1 MSDVPPKKDAI
12 AILMANATRVC
23 PPDDPW
29 YTAVLYEAHLEHV
42 DESEPLWRVPYFGQ
56 VVRVGTAEEDFE
68 ARKRAHETDTVRD
81 PKDLGFHAVIG
92 MFGADKIEWRV
103 LSSQPGR
110 RSEVQAWA
118 NAEEIR
124 LIAEHGG
131 VLRDMD
137 AKLTQTLNLTKGGKW
152 GDRRGGGMSPAA
164 RAHQVQGRHGGVRGG
179 ARVGAGAGQA
189 RRRRRVPAWA
199 AQLHSFRTGS
209 DAQRACPTKP
219 TSTAWAEA
227 CPVAWT
233 PRATRQVPRQEGRA
247 PRSKAKRKTI
257 MKTRGGARASGP

>member
-12 AILMANATRVC
+12 AILMSNATRVC

-56 VVRVGTAEEDFE
+56 VVRVGTAEEVFE
-68 ARKRAHETDTVRD
+68 ARKREHETDTIRD

-152 GDRRGGGMSPAA
+152 GDSGCGL
-164 RAHQVQGRHGGVRGG
+164 GRH
-179 ARVGAGAGQA
+179 
-189 RRRRRVPAWA
+189 RVPA
-199 AQLHSFRTGS
+199 
-209 DAQRACPTKP
+209 QRARSPSSRPPWRPTWRS
-219 TSTAWAEA
+219 TSRHL
-227 CPVAWT
+227 C
-233 PRATRQVPRQEGRA
+233 
-247 PRSKAKRKTI
+247 RSTTSMTTGTGLVR
-257 MKTRGGARASGP
+257 S

>member
-12 AILMANATRVC
+12 AILMSNATRVC

-56 VVRVGTAEEDFE
+56 VVRVGTAEENFE
-68 ARKRAHETDTVRD
+68 ARKRAHETDTVIH

-92 MFGADKIEWRV
+92 MFGTDKIEWRV

-137 AKLTQTLNLTKGGKW
+137 AKLTQTLNLTKGGQW
-152 GDRRGGGMSPAA
+152 GDAAA
-164 RAHQVQGRHGGVRGG
+164 RWEGIDAH
-179 ARVGAGAGQA
+179 
-189 RRRRRVPAWA
+189 RRRALTKFKAAMEAYVEEHESALVPVKYVDDGRVQVGLAT
-199 AQLHSFRTGS
+199 AQLSDGS
-209 DAQRACPTKP
+209 DAQRHAQR
-219 TSTAWAEA
+219 SRHHGLGRGAAR
-227 CPVAWT
+227 VALGR
-233 PRATRQVPRQEGRA
+233 PRERRVQG
-247 PRSKAKRKTI
+247 
-257 MKTRGGARASGP
+257 